1 MSPAPHPEVRIE
13 HAGAVCRITIDR
25 PARRNALDDG
35 VIAALRLGL
44 RQAHEDPA
52 TRAILLTGSGER
64 AFCAGG
70 DLRPGGGFAFDLS
83 QPRLAYGELLRD
95 AQNALLPIVVRVNG
109 ACMAGGMGLL
119 CMADLAVCADDVRF
133 GLPEVKVGLFPMQ
146 VLSLLQ
152 TMVPRRVLR
161 EWVLTGEPFD
171 AQQALQWGLVNRVVP
186 RPALDEATAQLLARL
201 VDKAPTALRR
211 GRHALRAIEAMGFDQ
226 SLAFAEGQI
235 ALLAMTEDA
244 REGMAAFNEKRPP
257 VWPNR

>member
-1 MSPAPHPEVRIE
+1 MSPAPHAEVRLE
-13 HAGAVCRITIDR
+13 PAGPVFRITIDR

-35 VIAALRLGL
+35 VIAAIREGL
-44 RQAHEDPA
+44 RQAHADPA
-52 TRAILLTGSGER
+52 MRAILLTGSGDR

-70 DLRPGGGFAFDLS
+70 DLKPGGGFAFDLS
-83 QPRLAYGELLRD
+83 QPRLEYGELLRD
-95 AQNALLPIVVRVNG
+95 AHNALLPIVVRVNG

-119 CMADLAVCADDVRF
+119 CMADLAVCAEDVRF

-152 TMVPRRVLR
+152 RMVPRRVLR
-161 EWVLTGEPFD
+161 EWVLTGEPFG
-171 AQQALQWGLVNRVVP
+171 ATEALRWGLVNRVVP
-186 RPALDEATAQLLARL
+186 RESLDEATAQLLQRL
-201 VDKAPTALRR
+201 VDNSPTALRR
-211 GRHALRAIEAMGFDQ
+211 GRHALRAIESMGFEQ